1 MSDAATGSSME
12 CEQLEVVS
20 HAQGEVLARVNVALQ
35 AGRLTAIVGPNGA
48 GKSTLMACLVGLN
61 RPRSGGVR
69 FKARRLAQWRAPE
82 LAQHLAFMAQDTQ
95 VAFGFT
101 SREVVEMGRYPH
113 RHCPHA
119 QEAALVQAAMHS
131 TGVGHLAERE
141 VATLSGGER
150 SRVHMA
156 RVLAQVATALPDGSA
171 HWLLLDEPTAALDLQ
186 HQHACMQLLRQRAA
200 QGLGVVAV
208 LHDLNLALRYAHDVL
223 VVPGGGQAALYGPS
237 REVLSPAC
245 IERVWRMRGELLHMQ
260 DGVPQYA
267 FGAETALCSGAG
279 VAYT

>member
-1 MSDAATGSSME
+1 MSDMARQHGLV
-12 CEQLEVVS
+12 CDQLEVAA
-20 HAQGEVLARVNVALQ
+20 HAQGEVLARVHVTLQ

-48 GKSTLMACLVGLN
+48 GKSTLMACLVGLQ
-61 RPRSGGVR
+61 RPRSGAVV
-69 FKARRLAQWRAPE
+69 FKVRRLRAWKAPE

-113 RHCPHA
+113 RRSPHA
-119 QEAALVQAAMHS
+119 HEASLVHAAMHN
-131 TGVGHLAERE
+131 TGVAHLAERE

-156 RVLAQVATALPDGSA
+156 RVLAQVATALPDGSP

-223 VVPGGGQAALYGPS
+223 VVPGGGQAARYGPC
-237 REVLSPAC
+237 REVLNPAC
-245 IERVWRMRGELLHMQ
+245 IEQVWRMRGELLHMQ

-267 FGAETALCSGAG
+267 FGAKTALCSN
-279 VAYT
+279 AYSIV